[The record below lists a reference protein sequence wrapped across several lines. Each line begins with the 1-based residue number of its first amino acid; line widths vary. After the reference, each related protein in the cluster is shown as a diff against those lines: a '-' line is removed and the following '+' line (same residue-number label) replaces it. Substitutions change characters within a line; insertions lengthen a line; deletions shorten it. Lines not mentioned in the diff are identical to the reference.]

1 MIWRGLSR
9 YVVLSLCAVLLSAT
23 FGTSVIADFRTMY
36 PDTDTYTD
44 DGSTQRGRHMW
55 RMQHC
60 TCKHVRRRSGQA
72 LCGY

>member
-1 MIWRGLSR
+1 MIWRGPSR

-23 FGTSVIADFRTMY
+23 FGKSVVADFRTVF
-36 PDTDTYTD
+36 PDTYTD
-44 DGSTQRGRHMW
+44 YGSTQCRRHMW
-55 RMQHC
+55 CMQHR